1 MKRANPAI
9 TWREW
14 LVAPAYEQAREGDTT
29 LIKELQQVFSTPY
42 QAPPA
47 EAGPLRPAQAARVL
61 QRRRGVALQ
70 LLVVSG
76 RPMASKRTLGVV
88 LFEGFELLDVFGPL
102 EMFGLAADHFEI
114 RLISESGGVVASR
127 QGPKSVCDDSFQ
139 SAPAIDVLLVPGG
152 IGTRREVN
160 NPVLLNWLKER
171 SQQAELVASV
181 CTGSALL
188 AKAGVLDGLRA
199 TSNKLAFAWAA
210 SQSEKVQWQQQAR
223 WVEDGKVFSSSGVS
237 AGIDMSL
244 AVIAKLVS
252 QQAAEDAANFA
263 EYTWQRDADCDP
275 FASVVGVSESA

>member
-1 MKRANPAI
+1 
-9 TWREW
+9 
-14 LVAPAYEQAREGDTT
+14 
-29 LIKELQQVFSTPY
+29 
-42 QAPPA
+42 
-47 EAGPLRPAQAARVL
+47 
-61 QRRRGVALQ
+61 
-70 LLVVSG
+70 
-76 RPMASKRTLGVV
+76 MASKRTLGVV

-160 NPVLLNWLKER
+160 NQVLLDWLKER

-188 AKAGVLDGLRA
+188 AKAGVLNGLRA

-237 AGIDMSL
+237 AGIDMAL

-263 EYTWQRDADCDP
+263 EYTWQRDANCDP

>member
-1 MKRANPAI
+1 MR
-9 TWREW
+9 
-14 LVAPAYEQAREGDTT
+14 
-29 LIKELQQVFSTPY
+29 
-42 QAPPA
+42 
-47 EAGPLRPAQAARVL
+47 
-61 QRRRGVALQ
+61 
-70 LLVVSG
+70 
-76 RPMASKRTLGVV
+76 SKRTLGVV

-102 EMFGLAADHFEI
+102 EMFGLAAEHFEI
-114 RLISESGGVVASR
+114 RLIAENGGVVASR

-139 SAPAIDVLLVPGG
+139 TAPAIDVLLVPGG

-171 SQQAELVASV
+171 SQQAELVILV

-237 AGIDMSL
+237 AGIDMAL

-252 QQAAEDAANFA
+252 LQAAEDAANFA
-263 EYTWQRDADCDP
+263 EYTWQRDANCDP
-275 FASVVGVSESA
+275 FASVAGVSESA

>member
-1 MKRANPAI
+1 M
-9 TWREW
+9 TC
-14 LVAPAYEQAREGDTT
+14 
-29 LIKELQQVFSTPY
+29 
-42 QAPPA
+42 
-47 EAGPLRPAQAARVL
+47 
-61 QRRRGVALQ
+61 QR
-70 LLVVSG
+70 
-76 RPMASKRTLGVV
+76 TIGVV

-102 EMFGLAADHFEI
+102 EMFGLAAEHFEI
-114 RLISESGGVVASR
+114 RLISETGGVVASR

-139 SAPAIDVLLVPGG
+139 AAPAIDVLLVPGG

-199 TSNKLAFAWAA
+199 TSNKLAFAWAS

-252 QQAAEDAANFA
+252 QQAAEEAANFA
-263 EYTWQRDADCDP
+263 EYSWQRDADWDP
-275 FASVVGVSESA
+275 FAALHGLVGD

>member
-1 MKRANPAI
+1 MGSN
-9 TWREW
+9 
-14 LVAPAYEQAREGDTT
+14 
-29 LIKELQQVFSTPY
+29 
-42 QAPPA
+42 
-47 EAGPLRPAQAARVL
+47 
-61 QRRRGVALQ
+61 
-70 LLVVSG
+70 
-76 RPMASKRTLGVV
+76 RTLGVV

-127 QGPKSVCDDSFQ
+127 QGPKSICDDSFQ
-139 SAPAIDVLLVPGG
+139 SAPAIDVLLVLGG

-160 NPVLLNWLKER
+160 NPVLLNWLKKR
-171 SQQAELVASV
+171 SQHAELVASV

-199 TSNKLAFAWAA
+199 TSNKLAFVWAA

-237 AGIDMSL
+237 AGIDMAL

>member
-1 MKRANPAI
+1 M
-9 TWREW
+9 
-14 LVAPAYEQAREGDTT
+14 G
-29 LIKELQQVFSTPY
+29 
-42 QAPPA
+42 
-47 EAGPLRPAQAARVL
+47 
-61 QRRRGVALQ
+61 
-70 LLVVSG
+70 
-76 RPMASKRTLGVV
+76 SKRTLGVV

-114 RLISESGGVVASR
+114 RLISQTGGVVASR
-127 QGPKSVCDDSFQ
+127 QGPKSVCDDSLQ

-160 NPVLLNWLKER
+160 NPVLLNWLKKR
-171 SQQAELVASV
+171 SQDAELVASV

-237 AGIDMSL
+237 AGIDMAL

-252 QQAAEDAANFA
+252 LQAAEEAANFA

>member
-1 MKRANPAI
+1 MR
-9 TWREW
+9 
-14 LVAPAYEQAREGDTT
+14 
-29 LIKELQQVFSTPY
+29 
-42 QAPPA
+42 
-47 EAGPLRPAQAARVL
+47 
-61 QRRRGVALQ
+61 
-70 LLVVSG
+70 
-76 RPMASKRTLGVV
+76 SKRTLGVV

-114 RLISESGGVVASR
+114 RLISQTGGVVASR

-152 IGTRREVN
+152 MGTRREVN
-160 NPVLLNWLKER
+160 NPVLLDWLKER
-171 SQQAELVASV
+171 SKRAELVASV

-188 AKAGVLDGLRA
+188 AKAGLLDGLRA
-199 TSNKLAFAWAA
+199 TTNKMAFAWAS

-237 AGIDMSL
+237 AGIDMAL

-252 QQAAEDAANFA
+252 QQAAEEAANFA
-263 EYTWQRDADCDP
+263 EYSWQRDANCDP

>member
-1 MKRANPAI
+1 M
-9 TWREW
+9 
-14 LVAPAYEQAREGDTT
+14 G
-29 LIKELQQVFSTPY
+29 
-42 QAPPA
+42 
-47 EAGPLRPAQAARVL
+47 
-61 QRRRGVALQ
+61 
-70 LLVVSG
+70 
-76 RPMASKRTLGVV
+76 SKRTLGVV

-127 QGPKSVCDDSFQ
+127 QGPKSICDDSFQ

-160 NPVLLNWLKER
+160 NPVLLNWLKKR
-171 SQQAELVASV
+171 SQHAELVASV

-199 TSNKLAFAWAA
+199 TSNKLAFVWAA

-237 AGIDMSL
+237 AGIDMAL

>member
-1 MKRANPAI
+1 M
-9 TWREW
+9 
-14 LVAPAYEQAREGDTT
+14 G
-29 LIKELQQVFSTPY
+29 
-42 QAPPA
+42 
-47 EAGPLRPAQAARVL
+47 
-61 QRRRGVALQ
+61 
-70 LLVVSG
+70 
-76 RPMASKRTLGVV
+76 SKRTLGVV

-114 RLISESGGVVASR
+114 RLISETGGVVASR

-139 SAPAIDVLLVPGG
+139 SAPAINVLLVPGG
-152 IGTRREVN
+152 IGTRGEVN
-160 NPVLLNWLKER
+160 NPVMLNWLKER

-199 TSNKLAFAWAA
+199 TSNKQAFAWAS

-237 AGIDMSL
+237 AGIDMAL

-252 QQAAEDAANFA
+252 QQAAEEAANYA
-263 EYTWQRDADCDP
+263 EYSWQREANCDP

>member
-1 MKRANPAI
+1 M
-9 TWREW
+9 
-14 LVAPAYEQAREGDTT
+14 G
-29 LIKELQQVFSTPY
+29 
-42 QAPPA
+42 
-47 EAGPLRPAQAARVL
+47 
-61 QRRRGVALQ
+61 
-70 LLVVSG
+70 
-76 RPMASKRTLGVV
+76 SKRTLGVV

-114 RLISESGGVVASR
+114 RLISETGGVVASR
-127 QGPKSVCDDSFQ
+127 QGPKSICDDSFQ

-237 AGIDMSL
+237 AGIDMAL

-275 FASVVGVSESA
+275 FASVAGVSESA

>member
-1 MKRANPAI
+1 M
-9 TWREW
+9 TC
-14 LVAPAYEQAREGDTT
+14 
-29 LIKELQQVFSTPY
+29 
-42 QAPPA
+42 
-47 EAGPLRPAQAARVL
+47 
-61 QRRRGVALQ
+61 QR
-70 LLVVSG
+70 
-76 RPMASKRTLGVV
+76 TIGVV

-102 EMFGLAADHFEI
+102 EMFGLAAEHFEI
-114 RLISESGGVVASR
+114 RLISETGGVVASR

-199 TSNKLAFAWAA
+199 TSNKQAFAWAV
-210 SQSEKVQWQQQAR
+210 SQSEKVQWQKQAR
-223 WVEDGKVFSSSGVS
+223 WVEDGKFFTSSGVS
-237 AGIDMSL
+237 AGIDMAL

-252 QQAAEDAANFA
+252 QQAAEEAANFA
-263 EYTWQRDADCDP
+263 EYSWQRDADWDP
-275 FASVVGVSESA
+275 FAALHGLVGD

>member
-1 MKRANPAI
+1 MR
-9 TWREW
+9 
-14 LVAPAYEQAREGDTT
+14 
-29 LIKELQQVFSTPY
+29 
-42 QAPPA
+42 
-47 EAGPLRPAQAARVL
+47 
-61 QRRRGVALQ
+61 
-70 LLVVSG
+70 
-76 RPMASKRTLGVV
+76 SKRTLGVV

-114 RLISESGGVVASR
+114 RLISETGGVVASR

-152 IGTRREVN
+152 IGTRGEVN
-160 NPVLLNWLKER
+160 NPVMLNWLKER

-199 TSNKLAFAWAA
+199 TSNKKAFAWAS

-237 AGIDMSL
+237 AGIDMAL
-244 AVIAKLVS
+244 AVIAKLVN
-252 QQAAEDAANFA
+252 QQTAEQAANFA
-263 EYTWQRDADCDP
+263 EYSWQRDANCDP

>member
-1 MKRANPAI
+1 MR
-9 TWREW
+9 
-14 LVAPAYEQAREGDTT
+14 
-29 LIKELQQVFSTPY
+29 
-42 QAPPA
+42 
-47 EAGPLRPAQAARVL
+47 
-61 QRRRGVALQ
+61 
-70 LLVVSG
+70 
-76 RPMASKRTLGVV
+76 SKRTLGVV

-127 QGPKSVCDDSFQ
+127 QGPKSICDDSFQ

-160 NPVLLNWLKER
+160 NKVLLDWLKER

-223 WVEDGKVFSSSGVS
+223 WIEDGKVFSSSGVS
-237 AGIDMSL
+237 AGIDMAL

-252 QQAAEDAANFA
+252 LQAAEDAANFA

>member
-1 MKRANPAI
+1 MR
-9 TWREW
+9 
-14 LVAPAYEQAREGDTT
+14 
-29 LIKELQQVFSTPY
+29 
-42 QAPPA
+42 
-47 EAGPLRPAQAARVL
+47 
-61 QRRRGVALQ
+61 
-70 LLVVSG
+70 
-76 RPMASKRTLGVV
+76 SKRILGVV

-114 RLISESGGVVASR
+114 RLISETGGVVASR

-139 SAPAIDVLLVPGG
+139 SAPAVDVLLVPGG

-160 NPVLLNWLKER
+160 NPVLLDWLNER
-171 SQQAELVASV
+171 SKQAELVASV

-237 AGIDMSL
+237 AGIDMAL

-263 EYTWQRDADCDP
+263 EYSWQRDAGCDP
-275 FASVVGVSESA
+275 FAAVVGVSESA

>member
-1 MKRANPAI
+1 MR
-9 TWREW
+9 
-14 LVAPAYEQAREGDTT
+14 
-29 LIKELQQVFSTPY
+29 
-42 QAPPA
+42 
-47 EAGPLRPAQAARVL
+47 
-61 QRRRGVALQ
+61 
-70 LLVVSG
+70 
-76 RPMASKRTLGVV
+76 SKRTLGVV

-127 QGPKSVCDDSFQ
+127 QGPKSVCDDSLQ

-152 IGTRREVN
+152 IATRGEVN
-160 NPVLLNWLKER
+160 NPVMLDWIKER

-237 AGIDMSL
+237 AGIDMAL

-252 QQAAEDAANFA
+252 LQAAEDGANFA

-275 FASVVGVSESA
+275 FAALHGLVGD

>member
-1 MKRANPAI
+1 M
-9 TWREW
+9 
-14 LVAPAYEQAREGDTT
+14 G
-29 LIKELQQVFSTPY
+29 
-42 QAPPA
+42 
-47 EAGPLRPAQAARVL
+47 
-61 QRRRGVALQ
+61 
-70 LLVVSG
+70 
-76 RPMASKRTLGVV
+76 SKRTLGVV

-114 RLISESGGVVASR
+114 RLISETGGVVASR

-139 SAPAIDVLLVPGG
+139 SAPAIDLLLVPGG

-160 NPVLLNWLKER
+160 NPVLLEWLNER
-171 SQQAELVASV
+171 SKQAELVSSV

-199 TSNKLAFAWAA
+199 TSNKLAFAWAS

-237 AGIDMSL
+237 AGIDMAL
-244 AVIAKLVS
+244 AVISQLVS
-252 QQAAEDAANFA
+252 QQAAEEAANFA
-263 EYTWQRDADCDP
+263 EYSWQRDADCDP

>member
-1 MKRANPAI
+1 M
-9 TWREW
+9 
-14 LVAPAYEQAREGDTT
+14 G
-29 LIKELQQVFSTPY
+29 
-42 QAPPA
+42 
-47 EAGPLRPAQAARVL
+47 
-61 QRRRGVALQ
+61 
-70 LLVVSG
+70 
-76 RPMASKRTLGVV
+76 SKRTLGVV

-114 RLISESGGVVASR
+114 RLISETGGVVASR
-127 QGPKSVCDDSFQ
+127 QGPKSVCDYSFQ

-160 NPVLLNWLKER
+160 NPVLLEWLNER
-171 SQQAELVASV
+171 SKQAELVASV

-237 AGIDMSL
+237 AGIDMAL

-252 QQAAEDAANFA
+252 EQAAEDAANFA

-275 FASVVGVSESA
+275 FASVAGVSESA

>member
-1 MKRANPAI
+1 M
-9 TWREW
+9 
-14 LVAPAYEQAREGDTT
+14 G
-29 LIKELQQVFSTPY
+29 
-42 QAPPA
+42 
-47 EAGPLRPAQAARVL
+47 
-61 QRRRGVALQ
+61 
-70 LLVVSG
+70 
-76 RPMASKRTLGVV
+76 SKRTLGVV

-102 EMFGLAADHFEI
+102 EMFGLAAEHFEI
-114 RLISESGGVVASR
+114 RLISETGGVVASR

-139 SAPAIDVLLVPGG
+139 SAPALDVLLVPGG
-152 IGTRREVN
+152 IGTRREVDN
-160 NPVLLNWLKER
+160 QVLLDWLKEL
-171 SQQAELVASV
+171 SEQAELVASV

-199 TSNKLAFAWAA
+199 TSNKLAFAWAS

-223 WVEDGKVFSSSGVS
+223 WVEDGKVFTSSGVS

-263 EYTWQRDADCDP
+263 EYSWQRDANCDP

>member
-1 MKRANPAI
+1 M
-9 TWREW
+9 
-14 LVAPAYEQAREGDTT
+14 G
-29 LIKELQQVFSTPY
+29 
-42 QAPPA
+42 
-47 EAGPLRPAQAARVL
+47 
-61 QRRRGVALQ
+61 
-70 LLVVSG
+70 
-76 RPMASKRTLGVV
+76 SKRTLGVV

-127 QGPKSVCDDSFQ
+127 QGPKSICDDSFQ

-160 NPVLLNWLKER
+160 NPVLLNWLKKR

-237 AGIDMSL
+237 ALGSI
-244 AVIAKLVS
+244 
-252 QQAAEDAANFA
+252 
-263 EYTWQRDADCDP
+263 WRWR
-275 FASVVGVSESA
+275 

>member
-1 MKRANPAI
+1 M
-9 TWREW
+9 TC
-14 LVAPAYEQAREGDTT
+14 
-29 LIKELQQVFSTPY
+29 
-42 QAPPA
+42 
-47 EAGPLRPAQAARVL
+47 
-61 QRRRGVALQ
+61 QR
-70 LLVVSG
+70 
-76 RPMASKRTLGVV
+76 TIGVV

-102 EMFGLAADHFEI
+102 EMFGLAAEHFEI
-114 RLISESGGVVASR
+114 RLISETGGVVASR

-210 SQSEKVQWQQQAR
+210 SQSEKVQWQKQAR

-237 AGIDMSL
+237 AGIDMAL

-252 QQAAEDAANFA
+252 QQAAEDAATFA
-263 EYTWQRDADCDP
+263 EYSWQRDADCDP
-275 FASVVGVSESA
+275 FASVAGVSESA

>member
-1 MKRANPAI
+1 
-9 TWREW
+9 
-14 LVAPAYEQAREGDTT
+14 
-29 LIKELQQVFSTPY
+29 
-42 QAPPA
+42 
-47 EAGPLRPAQAARVL
+47 
-61 QRRRGVALQ
+61 
-70 LLVVSG
+70 
-76 RPMASKRTLGVV
+76 MASKRTLGVV

-127 QGPKSVCDDSFQ
+127 QGPKSVCDDSFNT
-139 SAPAIDVLLVPGG
+139 APAIDVLLVPGG
-152 IGTRREVN
+152 MGTRREVN
-160 NPVLLNWLKER
+160 NKVLLNWLKES

-210 SQSEKVQWQQQAR
+210 SQSEKVQWQQRAR
-223 WVEDGKVFSSSGVS
+223 WIEDGKVFSSSGVS
-237 AGIDMSL
+237 AGIDMAL

-252 QQAAEDAANFA
+252 QQAAEQAANFA

>member
-1 MKRANPAI
+1 M
-9 TWREW
+9 
-14 LVAPAYEQAREGDTT
+14 G
-29 LIKELQQVFSTPY
+29 
-42 QAPPA
+42 
-47 EAGPLRPAQAARVL
+47 
-61 QRRRGVALQ
+61 
-70 LLVVSG
+70 
-76 RPMASKRTLGVV
+76 SKRTLGVV

-114 RLISESGGVVASR
+114 RLISETGGVVASR

-152 IGTRREVN
+152 IGTRHEVN
-160 NPVLLNWLKER
+160 NPVLLDWLNER
-171 SQQAELVASV
+171 SQLAELVSSV

-199 TSNKLAFAWAA
+199 TSNKLAFAWASA
-210 SQSEKVQWQQQAR
+210 QSEKVQWQQQAR

-237 AGIDMSL
+237 AGIDMAL

-252 QQAAEDAANFA
+252 EQAAEDAANFA

>member
-1 MKRANPAI
+1 MTYP
-9 TWREW
+9 
-14 LVAPAYEQAREGDTT
+14 
-29 LIKELQQVFSTPY
+29 
-42 QAPPA
+42 
-47 EAGPLRPAQAARVL
+47 
-61 QRRRGVALQ
+61 
-70 LLVVSG
+70 
-76 RPMASKRTLGVV
+76 RTIGVV

-102 EMFGLAADHFEI
+102 EMFGLAAEHFEI
-114 RLISESGGVVASR
+114 RLISQTGGMVASR

-152 IGTRREVN
+152 IGTRGEVN
-160 NPVLLNWLKER
+160 NPVLLDWLKER
-171 SQQAELVASV
+171 SEQAELVASV

-210 SQSEKVQWQQQAR
+210 SQSEKVQWQKQAR

-252 QQAAEDAANFA
+252 QQAAEEAANFA
-263 EYTWQRDADCDP
+263 EYSWQHDADWDP
-275 FASVVGVSESA
+275 FAALHGLVGD

>member
-1 MKRANPAI
+1 M
-9 TWREW
+9 
-14 LVAPAYEQAREGDTT
+14 G
-29 LIKELQQVFSTPY
+29 
-42 QAPPA
+42 
-47 EAGPLRPAQAARVL
+47 
-61 QRRRGVALQ
+61 
-70 LLVVSG
+70 
-76 RPMASKRTLGVV
+76 SKRTLGVV

-114 RLISESGGVVASR
+114 RLISETGGVVTSR

-171 SQQAELVASV
+171 SKQAELVASV

-188 AKAGVLDGLRA
+188 AKAGVLNGLRA
-199 TSNKLAFAWAA
+199 TSNKLAFAWAS

-244 AVIAKLVS
+244 AVIAKLVN
-252 QQAAEDAANFA
+252 QQTAEQAANFA
-263 EYTWQRDADCDP
+263 EYSWQRDANCDP